1 MTNWNANVVLAAV
14 AVLWLGGCASTD
26 VGPAVD
32 LKATDAEEVKVLPEW
47 ETLWDFSDPAGSAGR
62 LQDAMVLGKRAGA
75 QEYAAIVATQLA
87 RTQGM
92 QRKFDEA
99 HALLDG
105 VEDNLAGASM
115 ELRMRYL
122 LERGRVLNSSG
133 KSPESSELFEAAWV
147 LGQGADVD
155 HLVADAGH
163 MLAIVA
169 EDKDA
174 LVWAETTM
182 QFCEESLDTRCRGWL
197 GPLYNNTGWTY
208 FEAGDLE
215 AALGLWK
222 QGLDFRVREGEAESI
237 SISRW
242 TIARCFRE
250 MGRIEAALAE
260 QLSLAADRESWG
272 APSDGYV
279 SEEIAECLFALG
291 RSEEARPWFGKAF
304 EELGGDTWLQAE
316 EPERLSRLERLAA
329 E

>member
-163 MLAIVA
+163 VLAIVA

-182 QFCEESLDTRCRGWL
+182 QFCEESLDTRCRGGGSGRSITTRAGRTSKRVIWRRRL
-197 GPLYNNTGWTY
+197 DCGSRAWTSECVRARPSPSLSRAGPSR
-208 FEAGDLE
+208 
-215 AALGLWK
+215 AALG
-222 QGLDFRVREGEAESI
+222 R
-237 SISRW
+237 
-242 TIARCFRE
+242 
-250 MGRIEAALAE
+250 
-260 QLSLAADRESWG
+260 WG
-272 APSDGYV
+272 A
-279 SEEIAECLFALG
+279 
-291 RSEEARPWFGKAF
+291 
-304 EELGGDTWLQAE
+304 
-316 EPERLSRLERLAA
+316 
-329 E
+329 